1 MSPPTRPFLRV
12 PSFKMWLLTVLRI
25 LLLAYLGL
33 AIFAFLCANRMIF
46 PAPKSTY
53 TDTPDQTKLPSPDG
67 QQIAAVFLPNPKAE
81 YTLLY
86 SHGNAED
93 LGSIEDLLHEL
104 RDRGWA
110 VFAYDYPGYGTSTG
124 RPTESGCY
132 AAIAAAYSYLTTLK
146 NIPPDKIILYGR
158 SLGTG
163 PSVEL
168 ATHVPVGGL
177 ILEGAYTSTFRVLIP
192 WKVLPWDKFDN
203 LAKIT
208 HLHPPLPPI
217 LSIHAMN
224 DRTVPFWHG
233 LALDAAYPGPK
244 QHLWI
249 PGADH
254 NNILEVAPAAYW
266 DAIDHFRQTLPAT
279 QAQSASRAS

>member
-1 MSPPTRPFLRV
+1 MSPPPHPFLRL
-12 PSFKMWLLTVLRI
+12 PSFKMWLITVLR
-25 LLLAYLGL
+25 LLILAYLGL
-33 AIFAFLCANRMIF
+33 GLFAWLCANKMIF
-46 PAPKSTY
+46 PVPKSSY

-93 LGSIEDLLHEL
+93 LGSIEDFLHEL

-124 RPTESGCY
+124 RPTEAGCY

-146 NIPPDKIILYGR
+146 NIPPEKIILYGR

-203 LAKIT
+203 IAKIT
-208 HLHPPLPPI
+208 HLHQPLPPI

-224 DRTVPFWHG
+224 DHTVPFWHG
-233 LALDAAYPGPK
+233 QALDDAYPGPK
-244 QHLWI
+244 QHFWV

-254 NNILEVAPAAYW
+254 NNILELAHTAYW
-266 DAIDHFRQTLPAT
+266 DALNHFRETLPAA
-279 QAQSASRAS
+279 QASASRAS